1 MTNSSSER
9 RDGAMPLSVGV
20 CLNGNNQPAVAIRAN
35 QVAMQ
40 AIALRGLVHIPGLR
54 YFIFY
59 TPDGQLS

>member
-1 MTNSSSER
+1 M
-9 RDGAMPLSVGV
+9 ALSVGA

-54 YFIFY
+54 YLISY
-59 TPDGQLS
+59 TPDGQL

>member
-1 MTNSSSER
+1 M
-9 RDGAMPLSVGV
+9 ALSVGV

-35 QVAMQ
+35 QAAMQ